1 MVTKVSKN
9 EIDMTSGNLFKK
21 ILVFSLPII
30 FSSVL
35 QLLYNAA
42 DLIVCGQFGSAH
54 SVGAVSATNSLIN
67 LIIQLFMGLSVGAN
81 VLMARCFGAK
91 GMDENYR

>member
-42 DLIVCGQFGSAH
+42 DLIVADS
-54 SVGAVSATNSLIN
+54 SVPPTPSERFLQQT
-67 LIIQLFMGLSVGAN
+67 
-81 VLMARCFGAK
+81 R
-91 GMDENYR
+91 